1 MAGFDNRAG
10 FAFGDIVLASYA
22 TPHQGNVV
30 QGPSVII
37 SSTTYNQ
44 QRAEVLAM
52 LIADLDRPNA
62 SSGEIGIQNI
72 KAAGLDPGAAL
83 KPIIVTL
90 EQKLVRLIL
99 GRLDERDRQSLRHL
113 LNLILGD

>member
-1 MAGFDNRAG
+1 MAGFDSRAG

-22 TPHQGNVV
+22 MPHQEEPA
-30 QGPSVII
+30 QGPCVII

-44 QRAEVLAM
+44 QRADVLAM
-52 LIADLDRPNA
+52 AIVTQKPPGA
-62 SSGEIGIQNI
+62 SSGEIAIQNV
-72 KAAGLDPGAAL
+72 KAAGLERGAAL
-83 KPIIVTL
+83 KPVLLTL

>member
-10 FAFGDIVLASYA
+10 FAFGDVILASYA
-22 TPHQGNVV
+22 MPNQPEIVK
-30 QGPSVII
+30 GPSVIV

-44 QRAEVLAM
+44 QRADVLVMA
-52 LIADLDRPNA
+52 IIDLERPNV
-62 SSGEIGIQNI
+62 SSGEIAIQNA

-83 KPIIVTL
+83 QPVLMTL
-90 EQKLVRLIL
+90 EQKLVRLIM
-99 GRLDERDRQSLRHL
+99 GRLDQRDRQSLRYL

>member
-10 FAFGDIVLASYA
+10 FAFGDVVLASYA
-22 TPHQGNVV
+22 MPHRPGVIK
-30 QGPSVII
+30 GPSVII

-44 QRAEVLAM
+44 QRNDALTMV
-52 LIADLDRPNA
+52 ISDLDRPNA
-62 SSGEIGIQNI
+62 SSGEIAIQNVE
-72 KAAGLDPGAAL
+72 AAGLAPGAAL
-83 KPIIVTL
+83 KPILITL

-99 GRLDERDRQSLRHL
+99 GRLGERDRQSLRHL

>member
-22 TPHQGNVV
+22 TPHQRQIT
-30 QGPSVII
+30 QGPSVIV

-44 QRAEVLAM
+44 QRTEVLAM
-52 LIADLDRPNA
+52 VVVDLDRPNT
-62 SSGEIGIQNI
+62 SSGEITIQNV

-83 KPIIVTL
+83 KPVLITL
-90 EQKLVRLIL
+90 EQRLVRLIL